1 MKPLVPSV
9 IALALIGVVASGLVV
24 LHDSATAMPTQTWAP
39 ATEDRSREAFG
50 QPLPGLPDALRD
62 AFFRGRT
69 LFRQNWVIA
78 PSRDTEVDGLGP
90 LHNRISCIA
99 CHNGNGK
106 GHAPNGPG
114 ERARALLLRLSVD
127 GQDKHGGPRPHPV
140 YGDQLNEDSIPGVPP
155 EGRVRVSWQE
165 KIVKLAD
172 GEPVSLRRPSIAIDE
187 PGYGPLG
194 PAQVSARIGPG
205 VFGLG
210 LLESVEIQTLKDLAA
225 ESRSTG
231 MQGRLNIVYD
241 AASNRQI
248 PGRYGLKSNRSTLR
262 DQIAAAMHGDLGITT
277 TLMPAQN
284 CTPVQSACRS
294 QPHGGMPELT
304 DTQLDDLEVYLAW
317 LAPPA
322 PRPAASAAVKAAVL
336 RGQAAFGA
344 MGCAACHRPEL
355 PLGKHHL
362 LGDLSGQR
370 IAAYTDLLL
379 HDMGEDL
386 ADHRPDFLASGREW
400 RTPPLWGISLLHMM
414 NDRVG
419 YLHDGRARTVQEAI
433 LWHGGAAAVAR
444 DRYATAPR
452 EERQALLE
460 FVESR

>member
-9 IALALIGVVASGLVV
+9 IVLALIGVAAAGFSV
-24 LHDSATAMPTQTWAP
+24 LHDSATAMPTYTWAP

-50 QPLPGLPDALRD
+50 QPLPGLPEALRES
-62 AFFRGRT
+62 FFRGRT

-127 GQDKHGGPRPHPV
+127 GQDRHGGPRPHPV
-140 YGDQLNEDSIPGVPP
+140 YGDQFNEDSIPGVPP

-165 KIVKLAD
+165 EIVTLVD
-172 GEPVSLRRPSIAIDE
+172 GEPVSLRRPSIDIDE
-187 PGYGPLG
+187 LGYGPLG
-194 PAQVSARIGPG
+194 PVQVSARIGPG

-210 LLESVEIQTLKDLAA
+210 LLESVDIQALKALAA
-225 ESRSTG
+225 QARNDG
-231 MQGRLNIVYD
+231 VRGRLNVVYD
-241 AASNRQI
+241 VASNRRM

-277 TLMPAQN
+277 TLMPEQN
-284 CTPVQSACRS
+284 CMPAQRACQK
-294 QPHGGMPELT
+294 QPQGGSPELT
-304 DTQLDDLEVYLAW
+304 DAQLDDLEVYLAW

-322 PRPAASAAVKAAVL
+322 PRPASNPAAKATML
-336 RGQAAFGA
+336 RGQAAFST

-379 HDMGEDL
+379 HDMGQDL
-386 ADHRPDFLASGREW
+386 ADHRPDYLATGREW
-400 RTPPLWGISLLHMM
+400 RTPPLWGMSLLHMM
-414 NDRVG
+414 NDRAG

-433 LWHGGAAAVAR
+433 LWHGGTARAAR
-444 DRYATAPR
+444 DRYANAPR